1 MLLPSYK
8 GSTLRGGFGHAFR
21 RVVCAIKGRECSDC
35 LLKDKCVYS
44 YIFET
49 PPSADTK
56 IMRKYKSAPHPFII
70 EPPAGQRRG
79 YKPGDEITFGLTL
92 IGRAIDYLP
101 YFIYAFD
108 ELGRIGLGKGK
119 AKFELVDVSCN
130 EETIYDSESK
140 TLGTFKPNVLSLDPD
155 LLNKETD
162 IPELV
167 TLRFLTP
174 TRIVYNA
181 HLTLDLEFHILV
193 RNLLRRLSLLYYFH
207 CNGDPSGWDFSGIIK
222 KAEEVKVSG
231 QGLRWHE
238 WERYSARQKTRMNM
252 GGFVGGITFEGA
264 IGPFMDLIR
273 AGEVLHVGKGTGF
286 GLGRYE
292 VTPLGPSLNR
302 SNPLGPPLS

>member
-21 RVVCAIKGRECSDC
+21 RVVCAIKSSECTDC
-35 LLKDKCVYS
+35 LLKEKCVYS

-56 IMRKYKSAPHPFII
+56 IMRKYKAAPHPFII
-70 EPPAGQRRG
+70 EPPTGQRRG
-79 YKPGDEITFGLTL
+79 YTPADEITFGLTL

-101 YFIYAFD
+101 YFIYAFE
-108 ELGRIGLGKGK
+108 ELGRAGLGKGR
-119 AKFELVDVSCN
+119 AKFELVEVGFN
-130 EETIYDSESK
+130 EETIYDSETK
-140 TLGTFKPNVLSLDPD
+140 TLKTFKSGVLSLEPD
-155 LLNKETD
+155 LLNSETD
-162 IPELV
+162 NSEPI
-167 TLRFLTP
+167 TLHFLTP
-174 TRIVYNA
+174 TRIVYNG

-207 CNGDPSGWDFSGIIK
+207 CNGDPSEWDFSGIIK
-222 KAEEVKVSG
+222 KAERVKVSG
-231 QGLRWHE
+231 RGLRWHE

-252 GGFVGGITFEGA
+252 GGFVGGITFEGVV
-264 IGPFMDLIR
+264 GPFMDLIR

-292 VTPLGPSLNR
+292 VTYTA
-302 SNPLGPPLS
+302 SNPLSPLT